1 MPQRKN
7 AVKAL
12 KQNRVHQMRN
22 LDIKSALRKCIKAFN
37 EAVATDLAEAK
48 KLLPGLYKSL
58 DKACKRNILPRNTA
72 SRRKARY
79 AKLLN
84 APAKKA

>member
-22 LDIKSALRKCIKAFN
+22 LDAKSALRKTIKAFN
-37 EAVATDLAEAK
+37 EAVAAGPDEAR

-58 DKACKRNILPRNTA
+58 DKAAKRNLLPKNTA

-79 AKLLN
+79 AKLLT